1 VIHSPRILDAQLARH
16 AAISNYAQTIV
27 NSSNVPNYGLTPL
40 LLPKVPAVNQAG
52 DGVFANHLSVAQRG
66 DEFLFHT
73 DAKELTIKMT
83 DEEER
88 ATAARLEHAPARAP
102 PHSVHRLVRAV
113 HLLAL

>member
-1 VIHSPRILDAQLARH
+1 
-16 AAISNYAQTIV
+16 
-27 NSSNVPNYGLTPL
+27 VPNGQIT
-40 LLPKVPAVNQAG
+40 AAA
-52 DGVFANHLSVAQRG
+52 DGGTNRE
-66 DEFLFHT
+66 DESESGGFH
-73 DAKELTIKMT
+73 ASIRCPTIKMT